1 MINVDE
7 LRRLSRAER
16 TELACALA
24 ALDTSPADDA
34 PADDAAAGPQQP
46 SPLTESD
53 LPGSPRSRAIAL
65 VAVIGCGLLLA
76 AWIGVL
82 AVTLP
87 RYYRS
92 GGWRGAWVG
101 FDLGLL
107 VTFAITAWAGWRHRQ
122 LVIICLVVLATL
134 LCCDAWFDV
143 TLDLRTSDFLVSV
156 LMALCVELP
165 LAALAVIGARRL
177 MRLNIRTAGRLAG
190 RPGRVPP
197 LWKIPLYS
205 MESRGF
211 RTLIPAGP
219 CPPGD
224 PGDPGEPLAPAGQR
238 VPGEELSPGDQ
249 GGPDV
254 LVPSD
259 QGGPPRRAAA
269 GVD

>member
-1 MINVDE
+1 VINVDE
-7 LRRLSRAER
+7 LRRMTPDER

-24 ALDTSPADDA
+24 ALEASPG
-34 PADDAAAGPQQP
+34 ADDAAGPAQP
-46 SPLTESD
+46 WEPGPLAESD
-53 LPGSPRSRAIAL
+53 LPGSPRTRAFAL
-65 VAVIGCGLLLA
+65 IAVIGCGLVLA

-107 VTFAITAWAGWRHRQ
+107 IMFAITAWAGWRHRQ
-122 LVIICLVVLATL
+122 LVIVCLLVLATL

-156 LMALCVELP
+156 LMAVCVELP
-165 LAALAVIGARRL
+165 LAALAIFAARRL
-177 MRLNIRTAGRLAG
+177 MRLNIRTVGRLAG
-190 RPGRVPP
+190 RSGRVPP
-197 LWKIPLYS
+197 LWKVPLYG

-211 RTLIPAGP
+211 RTLIPGAP
-219 CPPGD
+219 CPP
-224 PGDPGEPLAPAGQR
+224 PAEQA
-238 VPGEELSPGDQ
+238 VPD
-249 GGPDV
+249 D
-254 LVPSD
+254 LVPS
-259 QGGPPRRAAA
+259 QEPGRPRLAAPGQPSRAGA

>member
-1 MINVDE
+1 MIDVDE
-7 LRRLSRAER
+7 LRRMSPDERA
-16 TELACALA
+16 ELACALA
-24 ALDTSPADDA
+24 ALEAPPDA
-34 PADDAAAGPQQP
+34 DAAISGGQPGQPGPFA
-46 SPLTESD
+46 ESD
-53 LPGSPRSRAIAL
+53 LPGNPRTRAFAL
-65 VAVIGCGLLLA
+65 IAVIGCGLVLA

-107 VTFAITAWAGWRHRQ
+107 ITFAITAWAGWRHRQ
-122 LVIICLVVLATL
+122 LVIVCLVVLATL

-143 TLDLRTSDFLVSV
+143 TLDLRTNDFLVSL

-177 MRLNIRTAGRLAG
+177 MRLNIRTVGRLAG
-190 RPGRVPP
+190 RSGRVTP
-197 LWKIPLYS
+197 LWKVPLYG

-211 RTLIPAGP
+211 RTLIPAVP
-219 CPPGD
+219 CPP
-224 PGDPGEPLAPAGQR
+224 PAEPV
-238 VPGEELSPGDQ
+238 VPD
-249 GGPDV
+249 D
-254 LVPSD
+254 LVPLEEPSRAVLGPAAPD
-259 QGGPPRRAAA
+259 QAAPGQARRAGA